1 MAARLGN
8 VLHWVA
14 NTVAI
19 LLLVVGAL
27 RGWVEYMLP
36 TFGHSNDYS
45 PTALLFAAA
54 TGAWLL
60 GRTCLYVLAAAPDV
74 LAAAPADKL
83 PPTGPYDVFGK
94 LRKTKFSDVSNRS
107 TFDIQLGQA
116 LINERRL
123 ANIFEN
129 GKIEVKSESYLWE
142 RTRNICI
149 EYEQNGKPSGIAITE
164 AEHWIHELLLHDGS
178 VLVRLMF
185 PVPRLKELC
194 RRANAEGRYRKNAG
208 DGGRF
213 SVFLVP
219 LLWAVQSSHF
229 TSCGSYSG
237 IDGRTHHRDLR

>member
-27 RGWVEYMLP
+27 KGWAEYVLP

-54 TGAWLL
+54 SGAWLL
-60 GRTCLYVLAAAPDV
+60 GRACLYVLAAAPEHV
-74 LAAAPADKL
+74 EVHGQLADKL
-83 PPTGPYDVFGK
+83 PPNGPYDVFGK
-94 LRKTKFSDVSNRS
+94 LQKTKFSDVSNRS
-107 TFDIQLGQA
+107 KFDIQLSQA

-123 ANIFEN
+123 ANVFEN

-142 RTRNICI
+142 RTRNSCI

-164 AEHWIHELLLHDGS
+164 AEHWIHELLLQDGS
-178 VLVRLMF
+178 VHVRLML

-194 RRANAEGRYRKNAG
+194 RRAYAEGRYRKNAG

-213 SVFLVP
+213 SVYLIP
-219 LLWAVQSSHF
+219 LTWVAAA
-229 TSCGSYSG
+229 
-237 IDGRTHHRDLR
+237 

>member
-1 MAARLGN
+1 MAARLSN

-27 RGWVEYMLP
+27 RGWAEYMLP
-36 TFGHSNDYS
+36 AFGHSNDYS

-60 GRTCLYVLAAAPDV
+60 GRTCLDV
-74 LAAAPADKL
+74 PAAAPADKL
-83 PPTGPYDVFGK
+83 SPTGPYDVFGK
-94 LRKTKFSDVSNRS
+94 LQKTKFSDVSNRS
-107 TFDIQLGQA
+107 KFDIQLGQA

-149 EYEQNGKPSGIAITE
+149 EYEQNGKPSGIAVTE

-178 VLVRLMF
+178 VLVRLML

-213 SVFLVP
+213 SVFLIP
-219 LLWAVQSSHF
+219 LSWVGAA
-229 TSCGSYSG
+229 
-237 IDGRTHHRDLR
+237 

>member
-14 NTVAI
+14 NTVAV
-19 LLLVVGAL
+19 LLLVVGAFF
-27 RGWVEYMLP
+27 GWVEYTLP
-36 TFGHSNDYS
+36 AFGHSSNDYS
-45 PTALLFAAA
+45 TMALLFAAA

-60 GRTCLYVLAAAPDV
+60 GRTCLYVLV
-74 LAAAPADKL
+74 AAPADKL
-83 PPTGPYDVFGK
+83 PPTVPNDVFGK
-94 LRKTKFSDVSNRS
+94 LQKIKFSDVSDRS
-107 TFDIQLGQA
+107 KFDIQLSQA

-164 AEHWIHELLLHDGS
+164 AEHWIHELLLLDGS
-178 VLVRLMF
+178 VHVRLML

-194 RRANAEGRYRKNAG
+194 RRAYAEGRYRKNAG
-208 DGGRF
+208 DGARF
-213 SVFLVP
+213 SVYLIP
-219 LLWAVQSSHF
+219 LSWVGAA
-229 TSCGSYSG
+229 
-237 IDGRTHHRDLR
+237 

>member
-1 MAARLGN
+1 MATRLGN
-8 VLHWVA
+8 VLYWVA

-36 TFGHSNDYS
+36 VFGHSNDYS

-60 GRTCLYVLAAAPDV
+60 GRTCLDV
-74 LAAAPADKL
+74 PAAAPADKL
-83 PPTGPYDVFGK
+83 SPTGPYDVFGK
-94 LRKTKFSDVSNRS
+94 LQKTKFSDVSNRS
-107 TFDIQLGQA
+107 KFDIQLGQA

-178 VLVRLMF
+178 VHVRLML

-219 LLWAVQSSHF
+219 LSWVGAA
-229 TSCGSYSG
+229 
-237 IDGRTHHRDLR
+237 

>member
-1 MAARLGN
+1 MAVRLGN

-19 LLLVVGAL
+19 LLLVVGAFM
-27 RGWVEYMLP
+27 GWAEYVLP
-36 TFGHSNDYS
+36 VFGHSASDYS
-45 PTALLFAAA
+45 QMAFLFAAA
-54 TGAWLL
+54 SGAWLL
-60 GRTCLYVLAAAPDV
+60 GRACLYVLAAAPEHV
-74 LAAAPADKL
+74 EVHGQLADKL

-107 TFDIQLGQA
+107 KFDIQLGQA

-164 AEHWIHELLLHDGS
+164 AEHWIHELLLSDGS
-178 VLVRLMF
+178 VHVRLML

-219 LLWAVQSSHF
+219 LSWVGAA
-229 TSCGSYSG
+229 
-237 IDGRTHHRDLR
+237 

>member
-1 MAARLGN
+1 MAARLSN

-27 RGWVEYMLP
+27 KGWAEYVLP

-60 GRTCLYVLAAAPDV
+60 GRTCLDV
-74 LAAAPADKL
+74 PAAAPADKL
-83 PPTGPYDVFGK
+83 SPTGPYDVFGK
-94 LRKTKFSDVSNRS
+94 LQKTKFSDVSNRS
-107 TFDIQLGQA
+107 KFDIQLGQA

-149 EYEQNGKPSGIAITE
+149 EYEQNGKSSGIAITE

-178 VLVRLMF
+178 VHVRLML

-194 RRANAEGRYRKNAG
+194 RRAHAEGRYRKNAG

-213 SVFLVP
+213 GVFLVP
-219 LLWAVQSSHF
+219 LSWVGAA
-229 TSCGSYSG
+229 
-237 IDGRTHHRDLR
+237 

>member
-1 MAARLGN
+1 MAARLSN

-27 RGWVEYMLP
+27 KGWAEYVLP
-36 TFGHSNDYS
+36 AFGHSTSDYS
-45 PTALLFAAA
+45 QMAFLFAAA
-54 TGAWLL
+54 SGAWLL
-60 GRTCLYVLAAAPDV
+60 GRTCLYVLAAAP
-74 LAAAPADKL
+74 PDKL
-83 PPTGPYDVFGK
+83 PPPGPYDVFGK
-94 LRKTKFSDVSNRS
+94 LQKTKFSDVSNRS
-107 TFDIQLGQA
+107 KFDIQLGQA

-219 LLWAVQSSHF
+219 LSWVGAA
-229 TSCGSYSG
+229 
-237 IDGRTHHRDLR
+237 